1 MTNAQ
6 TLILFGKSKEQ
17 LDRLTDSFKRDS
29 QIQPAKPV
37 PTTQPISTQP
47 SADKFRKEAE
57 QRTMG
62 R

>member
-29 QIQPAKPV
+29 QIQTAKPV
-37 PTTQPISTQP
+37 AKPQPISSQAN
-47 SADKFRKEAE
+47 ADKYRKEAE
-57 QRTMG
+57 QRKLG
-62 R
+62 N